1 MSKNNFY
8 KRFFCHTNL
17 LLTIYEKVY
26 QINKLGTHNKIELGP
41 DEDSTK
47 EMKLWKMF
55 IPNIEQISTSRY
67 QDFKQVW
74 TALTLYQSVYTKF

>member
-8 KRFFCHTNL
+8 KRLIKTNFFRHTNL

-26 QINKLGTHNKIELGP
+26 QINKLGAHNKIELGP

-47 EMKLWKMF
+47 EMKL
-55 IPNIEQISTSRY
+55 
-67 QDFKQVW
+67 
-74 TALTLYQSVYTKF
+74 